1 MPLEIITVRQLRLL
15 LLGTTRMRKNVAM
28 IIGITL
34 HRGLLSRLEAVI
46 QSD

>member
-34 HRGLLSRLEAVI
+34 HRGLLPLLEAAT
-46 QSD
+46 Q